1 VNDDTDDMN
10 DGAVLGAVR
19 DALSEVPMP
28 GPPRPE
34 VIMTRG
40 RARQRRWLAGLS
52 VSGAVAVA
60 AVILGVSGVFGSGG
74 SVPAAGAAHLA
85 AFSVVSSSDGTVT
98 VSISAGQLLDPGA
111 LRQALAA
118 HDVPALVT
126 SGSFCTSDPTPSG
139 FSQVVLPE
147 LKPLPD
153 QIVLVIKP
161 SAMPS
166 GVELS
171 IGDFGGNPAQASV
184 VLISTDA
191 YTCSSVRPTALR
203 GQGRMLSQGGSHKRR
218 A

>member
-1 VNDDTDDMN
+1 VNDIDDMN
-10 DGAVLGAVR
+10 DGDVLGAVR
-19 DALSEVPMP
+19 HALSEIPMP
-28 GPPRPE
+28 GAPRPE
-34 VIMTRG
+34 AIMSRG

-52 VSGAVAVA
+52 VSGAAAVA
-60 AVILGVSGVFGSGG
+60 AVILGTSGVFGSGG

-85 AFSVVSSSDGTVT
+85 AFSVVSNSGGTVT
-98 VSISAGQLLDPGA
+98 VSISADQMLDASA

-118 HDVPALVT
+118 HGVPALVT

-147 LKPLPD
+147 RKPLPD

-184 VLISTDA
+184 VLISKDA
-191 YTCSSVRPTALR
+191 YTCSSVRPTTPP
-203 GQGRMLSQGGSHKRR
+203 GQGRMLSQGGSHQGR
-218 A
+218 